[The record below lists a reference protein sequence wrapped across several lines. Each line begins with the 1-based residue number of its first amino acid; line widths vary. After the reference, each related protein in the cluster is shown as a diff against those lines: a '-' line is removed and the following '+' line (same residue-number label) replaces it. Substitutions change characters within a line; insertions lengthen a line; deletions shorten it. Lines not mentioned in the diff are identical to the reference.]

1 MRTLD
6 GIMNELP
13 EHRRAKI
20 EARARELIRAYTL
33 QQVREL
39 VAKTHQEVAE
49 RLGTG
54 QGNVSRLER
63 RRDALVS
70 NVAGFI
76 EALGGRLRL
85 VAELP
90 DGTEVEVT
98 LPCMAERADANPEPD
113 LEVRVR

>member
-1 MRTLD
+1 MRMPTLD
-6 GIMNELP
+6 DVLESLP
-13 EHRRAKI
+13 EDERAAI
-20 EARARELIRAYTL
+20 DARARELIRAYTL

-39 VAKTHQEVAE
+39 VSKTQQEVAE

-54 QGNVSRLER
+54 QGNVSRMER

-70 NVAGFI
+70 NVASYI

-85 VAELP
+85 VADLP

-98 LPCMAERADANPEPD
+98 LPGIADRAELEDAP
-113 LEVRVR
+113 EVRVR

>member
-6 GIMNELP
+6 EVMNDLP
-13 EHRRAKI
+13 EHRRAAI

-39 VAKTHQEVAE
+39 VAKTQQEVAG

-54 QGNVSRLER
+54 QGNVSRMER

-70 NVAGFI
+70 NVASYI

-90 DGTEVEVT
+90 DGTEVEIA
-98 LPCMAERADANPEPD
+98 LPGMAGRADAEP
-113 LEVRVR
+113 EVRVR

>member
-1 MRTLD
+1 MRMRTLD
-6 GIMNELP
+6 EVLASLP
-13 EHRRAKI
+13 KEERAAI
-20 EARARELIRAYTL
+20 DARARELIREYTL

-39 VAKTHQEVAE
+39 VGRTQREVAE
-49 RLGTG
+49 RLGSG

-70 NVAGFI
+70 NVASYI

-90 DGTEVEVT
+90 DGTEVEIS
-98 LPCMAERADANPEPD
+98 LPSIAERAEPGPEP
-113 LEVRVR
+113 EVRVR

>member
-1 MRTLD
+1 MMRSLD
-6 GIMNELP
+6 DVMNDLP
-13 EHRRAKI
+13 PHRRA
-20 EARARELIRAYTL
+20 EVESRARELIRAYTL

-39 VAKTHQEVAE
+39 VSKTQQEVAE

-54 QGNVSRLER
+54 QGNVSRMER

-70 NVAGFI
+70 NVASYI

-85 VAELP
+85 VADLP

-98 LPCMAERADANPEPD
+98 LPGIAARAELEDAP
-113 LEVRVR
+113 EVRVR

>member
-6 GIMNELP
+6 EVMNELP

-39 VAKTHQEVAE
+39 VAKTQQKVAE

-70 NVAGFI
+70 NVASYI
-76 EALGGRLRL
+76 EALGGHLRL

-90 DGTEVEVT
+90 DGTAVEIT
-98 LPCMAERADANPEPD
+98 LPSLADRAPAEP
-113 LEVRVR
+113 EVRVR